1 MRKRNVGSLSLKDHI
16 YIYINEHLSMEN
28 RRIFEEASVKR
39 KALNYKHMV
48 IKRKVI
54 TYMRK
59 GDGTPIFTIDG
70 NEALNKLD

>member
-1 MRKRNVGSLSLKDHI
+1 
-16 YIYINEHLSMEN
+16 MEN
-28 RRIFEEASVKR
+28 RRIFGEASVKR
-39 KALNYKHMV
+39 KALNYKH
-48 IKRKVI
+48 IWSSNGI